1 MMDKSQR
8 LAMATVVA
16 LLGFGAITGYAISAS
31 HTRTSL
37 EYGGI
42 SVAKVALT
50 GGLPSLVI
58 PSEVNG
64 LFLVCAASKDAAPQR
79 APICLTV
86 EQLRA
91 WAPR

>member
-1 MMDKSQR
+1 MDR
-8 LAMATVVA
+8 NGWIAIMALVVV
-16 LLGFGAITGYAISAS
+16 FGMGAAVKGYFTGAS
-31 HTRTSL
+31 TSL

-64 LFLVCAASKDAAPQR
+64 LFLVCAANKDGAPQR
-79 APICLTV
+79 APVCLTV
-86 EQLRA
+86 EQLRV
-91 WAPR
+91 WAPH